1 MYFSTPVTLRINFFL
16 KSEKV
21 LNTFYKAKI
30 TLKLKV
36 DKTSPKN
43 KTIDYSP

>member
-1 MYFSTPVTLRINFFL
+1 MYFSTPVILRITFFK
-16 KSEKV
+16 KSGKV

-36 DKTSPKN
+36 DKILPKN